1 MRTPI
6 RHGEVLLL
14 PVNTTPVGI
23 SERVTSCI
31 VEPSDSGHHH
41 VLDGDRE
48 FWRIV
53 DAKGTL
59 YVDLDAPTRLWHQED
74 HDQRSELKWPQ
85 ACGGWSASRSSTCVR
100 RSIPTRE
107 PGSSAIDGLRRRSGG
122 PRRSRPAARQPGGCS
137 CSAMSPS

>member
-31 VEPSDSGHHH
+31 VGPSESGHHH

-48 FWRIV
+48 FARIV

-59 YVDLDAPTRLWHQED
+59 YVHLDVPTRLWHQKD
-74 HDQRSELKWPQ
+74 HD
-85 ACGGWSASRSSTCVR
+85 
-100 RSIPTRE
+100 
-107 PGSSAIDGLRRRSGG
+107 
-122 PRRSRPAARQPGGCS
+122 PRRELEVAAGVWRVVRKPRFHGQSTVDPDPR
-137 CSAMSPS
+137 ARFARD

>member
-48 FWRIV
+48 FGRIV

-59 YVDLDAPTRLWHQED
+59 YVDLDVPTRLWHQED
-74 HDQRSELKWPQ
+74 HDQRRELEVAAGVWRVVRKPRFDV
-85 ACGGWSASRSSTCVR
+85 RSTADPDPRARFVR
-100 RSIPTRE
+100 
-107 PGSSAIDGLRRRSGG
+107 D
-122 PRRSRPAARQPGGCS
+122 
-137 CSAMSPS
+137 